1 MRVRPYDVVIQ
12 HRPMSRR
19 EAFTVAFVAL
29 AKEML
34 SVEYR
39 QRWVPVWQYMAGTGL
54 VFGVTIGEMILHAR
68 IG

>member
-12 HRPMSRR
+12 HRAVSRR
-19 EAFTVAFVAL
+19 EAFAVAFLVL
-29 AKEML
+29 AKEMV

-54 VFGVTIGEMILHAR
+54 VIGVTIGEMILHAR